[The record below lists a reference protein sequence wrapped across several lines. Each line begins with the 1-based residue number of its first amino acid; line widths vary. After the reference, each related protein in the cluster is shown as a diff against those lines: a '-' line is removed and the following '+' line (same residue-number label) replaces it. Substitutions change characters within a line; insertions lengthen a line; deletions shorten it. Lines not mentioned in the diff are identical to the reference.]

1 MIEAEGHSRAEPRSE
16 EIQQAPHFAI
26 EEVDFEPE
34 LEVVAESSVSKK
46 RQSEA
51 ATTQERQSA
60 ASSSKSARELATED
74 YRVTEGR
81 TFGEYVPRDFERRRA
96 QLTPR
101 EPEGP
106 PPARLIP
113 AATPKSQPIEPYW
126 RREKWTTDTNLWPAN
141 ENRGICLDFHG
152 VLQIKRNGR
161 WFVPAQNVEIVKRL
175 IDLGWNPV
183 IISWVGS
190 RKREHSTREEIKSS
204 GLADVVGR
212 EGRGFHIFTY
222 GERADKVRRGKE
234 LGLTIYVDDSE
245 EVIAEADRT
254 DGCYPIPINGYVKF
268 EEGYFDLAQALAVE
282 RILYRAPVERD
293 R

>member
-1 MIEAEGHSRAEPRSE
+1 M
-16 EIQQAPHFAI
+16 
-26 EEVDFEPE
+26 
-34 LEVVAESSVSKK
+34 
-46 RQSEA
+46 
-51 ATTQERQSA
+51 
-60 ASSSKSARELATED
+60 
-74 YRVTEGR
+74 
-81 TFGEYVPRDFERRRA
+81 
-96 QLTPR
+96 
-101 EPEGP
+101 
-106 PPARLIP
+106 
-113 AATPKSQPIEPYW
+113 
-126 RREKWTTDTNLWPAN
+126 
-141 ENRGICLDFHG
+141 DFHG

-190 RKREHSTREEIKSS
+190 RKRENSTREEIKSS

-282 RILYRAPVERD
+282 RILYRITPERD